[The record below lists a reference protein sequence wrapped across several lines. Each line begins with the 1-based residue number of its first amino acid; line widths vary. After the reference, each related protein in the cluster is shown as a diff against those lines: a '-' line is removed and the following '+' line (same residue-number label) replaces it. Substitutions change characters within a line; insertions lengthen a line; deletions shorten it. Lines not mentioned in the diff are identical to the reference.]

1 MRRRPTAV
9 PRTTF
14 VDSSALYALVDR
26 SEADYAPARIVQSR
40 LQAERW
46 RLFTTNFILAET
58 HALVLTRRNRYD
70 ALRVLREIDH
80 SLTTIVRAEAD
91 DERRAREILERYDDE
106 DFSLTDAISFAVMER
121 LRIGHAFTFD
131 RHFAQYGFAV
141 LGPHSSV

>member
-1 MRRRPTAV
+1 MRRHPAAV
-9 PRTTF
+9 PRTTY
-14 VDSSALYALVDR
+14 VDSSALYALADR
-26 SEADYAPARIVQSR
+26 SEADYALARAVQRR

-58 HALVLTRRNRYD
+58 RALVLARRNRYD
-70 ALRVLREIDH
+70 ALRVLREIDD
-80 SLTTIVRAEAD
+80 SPTTIVRAEAD
-91 DERRAREILERYDDE
+91 DERRAREILERYADK

-141 LGPHSSV
+141 LGPDDKT